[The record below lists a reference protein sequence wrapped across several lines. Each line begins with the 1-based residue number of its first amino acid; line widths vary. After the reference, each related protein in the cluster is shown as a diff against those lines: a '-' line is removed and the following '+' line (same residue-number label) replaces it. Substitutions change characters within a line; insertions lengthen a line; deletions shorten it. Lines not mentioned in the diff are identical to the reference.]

1 MNDDDLR
8 GDPFLDP
15 DTEKEKEDDLDE
27 LVDPALEEEPEVDP
41 KEEDDEDLGLD
52 WDPEEA

>member
-1 MNDDDLR
+1 MR